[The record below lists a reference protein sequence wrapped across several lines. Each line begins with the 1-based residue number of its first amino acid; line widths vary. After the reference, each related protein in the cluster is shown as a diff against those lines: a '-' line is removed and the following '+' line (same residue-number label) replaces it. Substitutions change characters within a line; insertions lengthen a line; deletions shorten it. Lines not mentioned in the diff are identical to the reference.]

1 MNPASFPDPVPP
13 QPTATAWRRGIVTF
27 VGMTLLGAA
36 FGAGIAFGSR
46 EWFDVD
52 PGAGLKAHLSADVW
66 TLLMLPIVWWVCVVV
81 HEFGHLL
88 GGRIG
93 GMRALMLFAG
103 PLHLEFNADGVRVL
117 RNRVAATWGGLA
129 VCAPRTEQGTTRGS
143 YALLVA
149 CGPLASF
156 LLAAVTGPG
165 AFAVGGWWGGVLF
178 ATAALSVVIGVA
190 TLLPVRAGGYMSDG
204 GQLLG
209 LARRDQETR
218 QRLALGALMG
228 QSYAGVR
235 PRDWD
240 PALLRAIGEHSGD
253 ATLRAVTAMLAAGRA
268 EDRGDL
274 DDADARWRE
283 VAAIVTGADGA
294 SIAEAARG
302 AFALGLAGW
311 IGQHRREGASARR
324 WLEASRG
331 GFSEPAVRAY
341 AESAVALAEGN
352 LDAARRHLDAARIA
366 LPRLSDRGGA
376 LALAESLDDIARALD
391 AAITPTGPAAAP
403 A

>member
-1 MNPASFPDPVPP
+1 MNPTPFPDPLPSP
-13 QPTATAWRRGIVTF
+13 ATAASRRRAIAVFLAATALGGAVGI
-27 VGMTLLGAA
+27 
-36 FGAGIAFGSR
+36 GIAELFAV
-46 EWFDVD
+46 DVAARF
-52 PGAGLKAHLSADVW
+52 AGRLAADLW
-66 TLLMLPIVWWVCVVV
+66 TVLMLPLVWWACVVV
-81 HEFGHLL
+81 HESGHLL
-88 GGRIG
+88 GGRLG
-93 GMRALMLFAG
+93 GMRPLMLFAG
-103 PLHLEFNADGVRVL
+103 PLHLEFSTDRVRVL
-117 RNRVAATWGGLA
+117 RNRVIATWGGLA
-129 VCAPRTEQGTTRGS
+129 ACAPHDERSSSRAS
-143 YALLVA
+143 FALLVA
-149 CGPLASF
+149 GGPMGSF
-156 LLAAVTGPG
+156 LLAAATVPA
-165 AFAVGGWWGGVLF
+165 AFAVGGWWGGLLLVTG
-178 ATAALSVVIGVA
+178 AMSAGIGVA
-190 TLLPVRAGGYMSDG
+190 TLIPVRAGGYMSDG

-240 PALLRAIGEHSGD
+240 PALLRAIGEDSGD
-253 ATLRAVTAMLAAGRA
+253 ATLRAVTAMLAGGRA
-268 EDRGDL
+268 EDQGDL
-274 DDADARWRE
+274 DVADAHWRE
-283 VAAIVTGADGA
+283 VAAILGSAEGA

-341 AESAVALAEGN
+341 AQSAVALAEGD
-352 LDAARRHLDAARIA
+352 LDAARRHLDAARAA

-391 AAITPTGPAAAP
+391 AKITPTGPAAAP